1 MAPLSLADE
10 PDEPRRPLAGRG
22 RVWVAP
28 GHGHKRSAAP
38 QSPVGRP
45 GAPLPETSLRER
57 KKRATRRALRAA
69 GLRLVAERGYSNV
82 TVEDIAE
89 AAQVSPRTFFNYFP
103 SKEAAVLGSGPE
115 RAEELRRRIAEQP
128 PASSPLEAVWAVFR
142 EEAMA
147 LSEELGELG
156 GETAEWLDLMK
167 RAHLDPSLAGVSAS
181 HMISFERAVAAGVAE
196 RLGSNA
202 GCSPYGTLLGC
213 TVGGLARAVMR
224 IWAESGGAVALEQI
238 VDSAFEAL
246 SQGLPPR
253 WAPCEAQQERPDRVS
268 SRKSRQ

>member
-1 MAPLSLADE
+1 MSALGLAGE
-10 PDEPRRPLAGRG
+10 PNELRHPSAVGGPGRRAPRR
-22 RVWVAP
+22 
-28 GHGHKRSAAP
+28 GHKSSAAP
-38 QSPVGRP
+38 ELPVGHP
-45 GAPLPETSLRER
+45 GAPLPEASLRER
-57 KKRATRRALRAA
+57 KKQATRRALRAA

-115 RAEELRRRIAEQP
+115 RAEELRRRIAGQP
-128 PASSPLEAVWAVFR
+128 PALGPLEAVWVVFR
-142 EEAMA
+142 EEATA
-147 LSEELGELG
+147 LSQELGELG
-156 GETAEWLDLMK
+156 GETGEWLGLMK
-167 RAHLDPSLAGVSAS
+167 RAHLDPSFAGVSAS

-196 RLGSNA
+196 RLGSEA

-224 IWAESGGAVALEQI
+224 IWAESGGAAALEEI

-253 WAPCEAQQERPDRVS
+253 WAPCEARQERPDRVS
-268 SRKSRQ
+268 SRKSGQ